1 MKEKG
6 RILIVDDDN
15 YVMLSIRI
23 LLEQHYTDVRGIN
36 NPIQI
41 ESALAENHYDVIVLD
56 MNFKAGETSGK
67 DGLSY
72 LKLIKSLSPD
82 TSVVLITAYAEIN
95 LAVEAIKE
103 GAFDFLVKPW
113 QNEKLITTISA
124 AFQLNRSAKKIEQLT
139 SKQTVLN
146 SMLNAPFSEIIG
158 ESEAI
163 QSVLRQ
169 IEKVA
174 STDANVLITGANGT
188 GKELVARAIFQNSR
202 RREEPFVEVNCAAI
216 PEELI
221 ESELFGHE
229 KGAFTG
235 ATEKRIGKFE
245 QADGGTLFLD
255 EICDMSLSTQ
265 ARVLRVLQEQRFHRV
280 GGTENI
286 EVDVRIIAATNI
298 PPQEAIKEGRFR
310 EDLYYRLNV
319 IPIDMPPLRERQ
331 QDIPHLMD
339 HFLRETSRENEIAVK
354 KFAEQA
360 LSLLVGYDWPGNVR
374 ELKNVVERLSIMSEE
389 DEITEEVV
397 RQHLKDET
405 RPGGPVPLA
414 GDLKKAREEFERNYI
429 IEALKQH
436 ENNVSKAARFLG
448 LERTNLH
455 RKIKSLGIELERIK
469 E

>member
-1 MKEKG
+1 MGKEDGLVVLDKIKEEYPALPVLMISGHATIETAVQATKKGAVDFLEKPLSLDGILEKISDILQAGDKKNGKGKEKQ
-6 RILIVDDDN
+6 IK
-15 YVMLSIRI
+15 
-23 LLEQHYTDVRGIN
+23 LE
-36 NPIQI
+36 
-41 ESALAENHYDVIVLD
+41 
-56 MNFKAGETSGK
+56 
-67 DGLSY
+67 
-72 LKLIKSLSPD
+72 
-82 TSVVLITAYAEIN
+82 
-95 LAVEAIKE
+95 
-103 GAFDFLVKPW
+103 FD
-113 QNEKLITTISA
+113 
-124 AFQLNRSAKKIEQLT
+124 
-139 SKQTVLN
+139 
-146 SMLNAPFSEIIG
+146 EIIG
-158 ESEAI
+158 QSEEILLVKRSIAQAAGTNARVFI
-163 QSVLRQ
+163 FG
-169 IEKVA
+169 E
-174 STDANVLITGANGT
+174 NGT

-331 QDIPHLMD
+331 NDIPHLMD
-339 HFLRETSRENEIAVK
+339 HFLRETSRENGIALK

-360 LSLLVGYDWPGNVR
+360 LSLLLGYDWPGNVR

-389 DEITEEVV
+389 DEITDEVV

>member
-1 MKEKG
+1 MPSGMKEKG

-188 GKELVARAIFQNSR
+188 GKELVARAIHMASQRAN
-202 RREEPFVEVNCAAI
+202 EVFVSVDMGAI
-216 PEELI
+216 TETLF
-221 ESELFGHE
+221 ESELFGHK
-229 KGAFTG
+229 KGAFTD
-235 ATEKRIGKFE
+235 AKADRVGKFE
-245 QADGGTLFLD
+245 AASGGTIFLD
-255 EICDMSLSTQ
+255 EIGNLITPLQ
-265 ARVLRVLQEQRFHRV
+265 AKLLRVIQDQKVVPV
-280 GGTENI
+280 GSN
-286 EVDVRIIAATNI
+286 DVQDIDARLICATNANL
-298 PPQEAIKEGRFR
+298 PKMVQEDQFR
-310 EDLYYRLNV
+310 QDLLFRINTIEIHL
-319 IPIDMPPLRERQ
+319 PSLKDRKD
-331 QDIPHLMD
+331 DIPLLAE
-339 HFLRETSRENEIAVK
+339 HFLKQYKVK
-354 KFAEQA
+354 YGKKGLFVPDYVIKK
-360 LSLLVGYDWPGNVR
+360 LIKYDWPGNIR
-374 ELKNVVERLSIMSEE
+374 ELQHAIERAVIMSDGKQLHVGDFSLAETNPTE
-389 DEITEEVV
+389 NQAFDSLNLDELEKWAIT
-397 RQHLKDET
+397 
-405 RPGGPVPLA
+405 A
-414 GDLKKAREEFERNYI
+414 AIKKH
-429 IEALKQH
+429 QG
-436 ENNVSKAARFLG
+436 NVSNAAEELG
-448 LERTNLH
+448 LSRGAMYRRME
-455 RKIKSLGIELERIK
+455 KYEL
-469 E
+469 